1 MSKKYSDN
9 LLDRLNYNNKQ
20 MIKHY
25 NSLIRSKRGELL
37 VENAL
42 PTIAGIGALASFI
55 AILHMTPENFLTEE
69 SYETIYNWA
78 ITSGCAEAL
87 FALGIPIIRH
97 KAHKNIRDEITDLK
111 FRRDYLAGKY
121 HTCVCNEE
129 DDLSQKPILGCE
141 QVGNLTEAPQTLIRK

>member
-1 MSKKYSDN
+1 MSKKNSDN
-9 LLDRLNYNNKQ
+9 LFDRLAYNNKQ
-20 MIKHY
+20 IIKNY

-55 AILHMTPENFLTEE
+55 VILHMTPENFLTED

-87 FALGIPIIRH
+87 FALGIPFVRH
-97 KAHKNIRDEITDLK
+97 KAHKTIRDEIIDLK
-111 FRRDYLAGKY
+111 FQRDYLAGKY
-121 HTCVCNEE
+121 QTCVCNESE
-129 DDLSQKPILGCE
+129 DLAQNPIISCELTGDLI
-141 QVGNLTEAPQTLIRK
+141 EAPQTLTRK